1 MKISHFAVAGL
12 VSVGLSHATVHFP
25 FPQNLDYGN
34 ANAATLT
41 DKATAA
47 TQLQTAFD
55 YYYTTFY
62 RENGDYACIRAD
74 PGDNQCFSEGIGYGM
89 LMMVYFSNNEK
100 NYQTEFDKLWALY
113 KAAEDKYGLM
123 NWKIGNADPTQVW
136 GEYAA
141 TDAEVDVAA
150 ALIMASYQFGDAT
163 YLSEAKTL
171 LQNVR
176 TYEFETNGLHKP
188 GDNWND
194 KKNPSYISPAYYYLF
209 AAVDTDGAEF
219 WNTTAMDANYALL
232 EANSAS
238 HTTGLFDNWTNA
250 SGADLES
257 MYGYDASRTPWRLGQ
272 AWYWFS
278 DSRAQALLQKMGTWA
293 STQSASN
300 VAGSISVSGTMG
312 ADHNNTFVATVMTS
326 LSASTAFQSK
336 LDEYWNEAVST
347 TNSDANLK
355 YFQKSMEI
363 LNGLLVSGNMPNFA
377 SGALP
382 VSISKAPKALSSAVV
397 MQGKQLNLK
406 VSGAAQVKLFNLT
419 GHEVWNTHVAA
430 GTSTVSLSKI
440 PNGVYMVQIR
450 SGEKSEMHKIRVQ

>member
-1 MKISHFAVAGL
+1 
-12 VSVGLSHATVHFP
+12 
-25 FPQNLDYGN
+25 
-34 ANAATLT
+34 
-41 DKATAA
+41 
-47 TQLQTAFD
+47 
-55 YYYTTFY
+55 
-62 RENGDYACIRAD
+62 
-74 PGDNQCFSEGIGYGM
+74 
-89 LMMVYFSNNEK
+89 
-100 NYQTEFDKLWALY
+100 
-113 KAAEDKYGLM
+113 M